1 MRLTSQPS
9 SNFQDRTAWTPAQ
22 NAAHG
27 VIASL
32 NPVQAAR
39 NVHKALI
46 HRGVLDLPKPSF
58 RLGFPRVK

>member
-9 SNFQDRTAWTPAQ
+9 SNFQDRTAWSPAK
-22 NAAHG
+22 NALHG
-27 VIASL
+27 VASNL

-46 HRGVLDLPKPSF
+46 HRGVLDAPSPGF
-58 RLGFPRVK
+58 RLGFPKVK